1 MRGLTRWWGT
11 QSWWRK
17 WWYHSIVWRQ
27 ACWCSWR
34 AWGQRSRRWRLLRRR
49 NKTAM
54 LLWRL
59 RRNDV
64 RSDWG
69 RTAIANCKESKLE
82 NRRGN
87 EEPVP
92 RPPASPP
99 LLPASSLRPKIPP
112 SCCCCCSSSSS
123 SSSSSSFPLLLLLPL
138 LLLVLLVLF
147 LFFIVSKS
155 AAPRLPPS
163 RQERREIS
171 VSTCVRVHSGV
182 DASSLASSLSSKQNR
197 THQKAKHPSSK
208 GQIPGSIPTP
218 LTPHPSFRRGYS
230 FVARIFLPQKYGH
243 R

>member
-34 AWGQRSRRWRLLRRR
+34 AWGQRSRRWKLLRRR
-49 NKTAM
+49 NKTAV
-54 LLWRL
+54 LLWQL

-112 SCCCCCSSSSS
+112 CCCCSSSSS
-123 SSSSSSFPLLLLLPL
+123 SSSFPLVFLLLLLL
-138 LLLVLLVLF
+138 LLLVLLLFF
-147 LFFIVSKS
+147 LFSIASKS

-163 RQERREIS
+163 RQELPEIS
-171 VSTCVRVHSGV
+171 VSTCVRVHSSV
-182 DASSLASSLSSKQNR
+182 DASSLSWSPSSKQKQD
-197 THQKAKHPSSK
+197 TSK
-208 GQIPGSIPTP
+208 S
-218 LTPHPSFRRGYS
+218 
-230 FVARIFLPQKYGH
+230 
-243 R
+243 